1 MDYINQITPVLA
13 KASLLTIELLILTI
27 LISTPLG
34 LLVAI
39 GKISKL
45 KPLVLLLDL
54 YIYVIRGTP
63 LLLQI
68 LFIYYGL
75 PTVGIKLDSFPAA
88 VLALVINY
96 TAYLAEIIRAG
107 IVSIDKGQYE
117 AAKVLGMSYK
127 QTMQKIVVPQAFK
140 RVLPPICNEY
150 IVLIKDT
157 ALVSVI
163 GMEELLRATKQ
174 IVARDFTMT
183 PFLVAAVIYLI
194 ITAVFTVIFNKLEK
208 KFSIYE

>member
-13 KASLLTIELLILTI
+13 KASLLTVELLILTI

>member
-1 MDYINQITPVLA
+1 
-13 KASLLTIELLILTI
+13 
-27 LISTPLG
+27 
-34 LLVAI
+34 
-39 GKISKL
+39 
-45 KPLVLLLDL
+45 
-54 YIYVIRGTP
+54 
-63 LLLQI
+63 
-68 LFIYYGL
+68 
-75 PTVGIKLDSFPAA
+75 
-88 VLALVINY
+88 
-96 TAYLAEIIRAG
+96 RAG

>member
-75 PTVGIKLDSFPAA
+75 PTIGIKLDSFPAA

>member
-13 KASLLTIELLILTI
+13 KASLLTVELLILTI

-75 PTVGIKLDSFPAA
+75 PTIGIKLDSFPAA

>member
-1 MDYINQITPVLA
+1 MNYINQITPVLA

-27 LISTPLG
+27 VISTPLG
-34 LLVAI
+34 LLVAL

-75 PTVGIKLDSFPAA
+75 PTIGIKLDSFPAA
-88 VLALVINY
+88 ILALVINY

-127 QTMQKIVVPQAFK
+127 QTMQKIVVPQALK

>member
-68 LFIYYGL
+68 LFIYYDL